1 MGPSTPWLCPARAS
15 SLVCSPGPK
24 CGANLAS
31 TFTVLT
37 SIVGTQNQNIHIY
50 DVGTHKYIT
59 SLSGHIST
67 VTCLLITPCERVL
80 FSGSRDSTIQVGGGQ
95 LTRTADTTTACVC
108 VCVCGGGGMRCDTTV
123 FSASGGAA
131 GMELGE
137 HVANSVLAKTREVCE
152 CLGNVEGH
160 PVLWI

>member
-15 SLVCSPGPK
+15 SLVCSSGPK
-24 CGANLAS
+24 RGDTLAS

-37 SIVGTQNQNIHIY
+37 SVVGTQNQNIHVY

-80 FSGSRDSTIQVGGGQ
+80 FSGSRDSTIQVGGAQVGGAQ
-95 LTRTADTTTACVC
+95 LTWTAGHNTTVC
-108 VCVCGGGGMRCDTTV
+108 VCV
-123 FSASGGAA
+123 
-131 GMELGE
+131 
-137 HVANSVLAKTREVCE
+137 HTRGVT
-152 CLGNVEGH
+152 
-160 PVLWI
+160 